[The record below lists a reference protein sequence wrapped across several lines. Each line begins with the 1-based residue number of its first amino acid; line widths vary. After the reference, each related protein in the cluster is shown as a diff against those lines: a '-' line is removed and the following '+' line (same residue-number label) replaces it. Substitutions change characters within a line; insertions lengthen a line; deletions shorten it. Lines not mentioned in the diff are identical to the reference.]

1 MTHRRCAIYTRKST
15 EEGLDQTF
23 NSLDAQ
29 WEACEAFI
37 VSQRHE
43 GWQLVRKAYDDGG
56 FSGGSM
62 NRPALKALMQDVSAG
77 LVDVIVVYK
86 IDRLTRSLTDFAKM
100 VEVFDAK
107 AVSFVSVTQ
116 QFNTTTS
123 MGRLTL
129 NVLLSFAQFEREVT
143 AERIRDKIAA
153 SRKKGMWM
161 GGSPPLGYDVKD
173 KKLAVNEAEA
183 KTVRRLF
190 EAYLNLGST
199 KALAAWAR
207 SEGIT
212 TKIRQR
218 SDGNIRSGGRAFSRG
233 NLHALL
239 NYRTYIG
246 EVTHKGNAYPGEQ
259 VAIVPQDLWNAI
271 QAKLNEGKSAD
282 RSASASG
289 DSSLLKGLLFDDTGD
304 RLTPSHATREGRRY
318 RYYVSRRL
326 IENNSDDPT
335 GWRLPALEIERVVI
349 SALAALLKNT
359 RELMAMI
366 GDQNLAAMTLNQSL
380 STSHQLAER
389 IQQSPLQ
396 ERRNLIAPLVARI
409 TIASGTM
416 IVLIRR
422 GALLQTI
429 GVADR
434 GAIRD
439 ESNVDHHEIV
449 VPFALRRRGVE
460 AKLIVGDDQQPKTV
474 DPILIS
480 IIAKAHAWFQ
490 EISSGSKSSINDIAR
505 DQGPAAN
512 EISRLLPLAFLAP
525 DIVEAIIAGR
535 QPLELTTTHLK
546 RFESLP
552 LDWQQQRNVLGFPTA
567 TLR

>member
-1 MTHRRCAIYTRKST
+1 MTRRRCAIYTRKST

-29 WEACEAFI
+29 REACEAFI

-62 NRPALKALMQDVSAG
+62 DRPALQALMQDVSDG

-86 IDRLTRSLTDFAKM
+86 IDRLTRSLADFAKM

-107 AVSFVSVTQ
+107 GVSFVSVTQ

-161 GGSPPLGYDVKD
+161 GGPPPLGYDIQD
-173 KKLAVNEAEA
+173 KKLVVNEAEA
-183 KTVRRLF
+183 RTVRRLF
-190 EAYLNLGST
+190 EAYLRLNST
-199 KALAAWAR
+199 KTLAAWAR

-212 TKIRQR
+212 TKIRKR
-218 SDGNIRSGGRAFSRG
+218 SDGSIRSGGRCFSRG

-246 EVTHKGNAYPGEQ
+246 EVTHKGNVYPGEQ
-259 VAIVPQDLWNAI
+259 VGIVPRELWDAA
-271 QAKLNEGKSAD
+271 QAKLSAGKSAD
-282 RSASASG
+282 RFASALG
-289 DSSLLKGLLFDDTGD
+289 ESSLLTGLLFDDTGD
-304 RLTPSHATREGRRY
+304 RLTPSHATKQGRRY

-326 IENNSDDPT
+326 IEENSDDPT
-335 GWRLPALEIERVVI
+335 GWRLPAHEIERVVVSTL
-349 SALAALLKNT
+349 SAFLKSPQD
-359 RELMAMI
+359 LMAMI
-366 GDQNLAAMTLNQSL
+366 GDQNLAATTLNQSL
-380 STSHQLAER
+380 NASHQLAER
-389 IQQSPLQ
+389 IQQSTSQ
-396 ERRNLIAPLVARI
+396 ERRSLIAPLVARI

-434 GAIRD
+434 GAMRD

-460 AKLIVGDDQQPKTV
+460 AKLIVGDDQQPRTV

-480 IIAKAHAWFQ
+480 TIAKAHVWFQ
-490 EISSGSKSSINDIAR
+490 DISSGSKSSINDIAL
-505 DQGPAAN
+505 DGGLAAN

-535 QPLELTTTHLK
+535 QPLQLTTTHLK

-552 LDWQQQRNVLGFPTA
+552 LDWEQQRNVLGFPTA
-567 TLR
+567 TIR

>member
-43 GWQLVRKAYDDGG
+43 GWQLVRKAYDD
-56 FSGGSM
+56 
-62 NRPALKALMQDVSAG
+62 
-77 LVDVIVVYK
+77 IVVYK

-259 VAIVPQDLWNAI
+259 VAI
-271 QAKLNEGKSAD
+271 
-282 RSASASG
+282 
-289 DSSLLKGLLFDDTGD
+289 
-304 RLTPSHATREGRRY
+304 
-318 RYYVSRRL
+318 
-326 IENNSDDPT
+326 
-335 GWRLPALEIERVVI
+335 
-349 SALAALLKNT
+349 
-359 RELMAMI
+359 
-366 GDQNLAAMTLNQSL
+366 
-380 STSHQLAER
+380 
-389 IQQSPLQ
+389 
-396 ERRNLIAPLVARI
+396 
-409 TIASGTM
+409 
-416 IVLIRR
+416 
-422 GALLQTI
+422 
-429 GVADR
+429 
-434 GAIRD
+434 
-439 ESNVDHHEIV
+439 
-449 VPFALRRRGVE
+449 
-460 AKLIVGDDQQPKTV
+460 
-474 DPILIS
+474 
-480 IIAKAHAWFQ
+480 
-490 EISSGSKSSINDIAR
+490 
-505 DQGPAAN
+505 
-512 EISRLLPLAFLAP
+512 
-525 DIVEAIIAGR
+525 
-535 QPLELTTTHLK
+535 
-546 RFESLP
+546 
-552 LDWQQQRNVLGFPTA
+552 
-567 TLR
+567 

>member
-1 MTHRRCAIYTRKST
+1 MTRRRCAVYTRKST
-15 EEGLDQTF
+15 EEGLDQAF

-29 WEACEAFI
+29 REACEAFI

-62 NRPALKALMQDVSAG
+62 DRPALQSLMKDVSAG

-86 IDRLTRSLTDFAKM
+86 IDRLTRSLADFAKM
-100 VEVFDAK
+100 VEVFDARG
-107 AVSFVSVTQ
+107 VSFVSVTQ

-161 GGSPPLGYDVKD
+161 GGPPPLGYDVKD
-173 KKLAVNEAEA
+173 KKLVVSEAEA
-183 KTVRRLF
+183 RTVQRLF
-190 EAYLNLGST
+190 EAYLHLGST

-212 TKIRQR
+212 TKIRKR
-218 SDGNIRSGGRAFSRG
+218 SDGSIRSGGRSFSRG

-246 EVTHKGNAYPGEQ
+246 EVTHKGNVYPGEQ
-259 VAIVPQDLWNAI
+259 VGIVPRELWDAV
-271 QAKLNEGKSAD
+271 QAKLHAGKSAD

-289 DSSLLKGLLFDDTGD
+289 EASLLTGLLFDETGD
-304 RLTPSHATREGRRY
+304 RLTPSHATKQGRRY

-326 IENNSDDPT
+326 IEDSSDDPT

-349 SALAALLKNT
+349 SALVALLMNP
-359 RELMAMI
+359 RDLIAMI
-366 GDQNLAAMTLNQSL
+366 GDRNLAAPTLNHSL
-380 STSHQLAER
+380 NTSRQLAER
-389 IQQSPLQ
+389 IQQSTSQ
-396 ERRNLIAPLVARI
+396 DRRGLIAALLARI

-416 IVLIRR
+416 IVQIRR
-422 GALLQTI
+422 DALFQTI
-429 GVADR
+429 SVVNR
-434 GAIRD
+434 GAMQD
-439 ESNVDHHEIV
+439 GTTVGHHEIV
-449 VPFALRRRGVE
+449 VPFSLRRRGVE
-460 AKLIVGDDQQPKTV
+460 AKLIVGDHQQIKAI
-474 DPILIS
+474 DPILIAT
-480 IIAKAHAWFQ
+480 IAKAYAWFR
-490 EISSGSKSSINDIAR
+490 ELASGNKTSVKDIAR
-505 DQGPAAN
+505 ERGLAAN

-525 DIVEAIIAGR
+525 DIVEAIMAGR
-535 QPLELTTTHLK
+535 QPLELTAKRLK

-552 LDWQQQRNVLGFPTA
+552 LDWEQQRMVLGFPA
-567 TLR
+567 AAIR